1 MFDFLRRHRVG
12 SASTQIG
19 RDRIA
24 DILKVLHSGWRRAE
38 STERLDPGMDEVA
51 LTGRLRAG
59 MIAAVNDRLVRSS
72 KKISVLPGTESW
84 HEGGKR
90 PAGLTDISVHLREIR
105 ERRQDHGPHAI
116 IECKRIAGDE
126 AELCRLYV
134 REGIDRFKGTKYGER
149 HAVGFMAGY
158 LLTGD
163 AQSASAGINL
173 YLTGRGRESDHLNDS
188 TVVDA
193 DWARTSRHPRSKP
206 AAPID
211 LHHAFL
217 GFDGVTC

>member
-12 SASTQIG
+12 PASTQIG

-24 DILKVLHSGWRRAE
+24 DILKILQSGWRRTA
-38 STERLDPGMDEVA
+38 STNGLHPGMDEVA

-59 MIAAVNDRLVRSS
+59 MIAAVDDRLVRSA

-84 HEGGKR
+84 RKGGKR

-116 IECKRIAGDE
+116 IECKRVAGDE

-149 HAVGFMAGY
+149 HAVGFMAAY
-158 LLTGD
+158 LLSGD
-163 AQSASAGINL
+163 AHSATAGINR
-173 YLTGRGRESDHLNDS
+173 YLSGRGRESDQLNAC

-193 DWARTSRHPRSKP
+193 DWARSSRHSRSEP

-217 GFDGVTC
+217 GFDGVNC